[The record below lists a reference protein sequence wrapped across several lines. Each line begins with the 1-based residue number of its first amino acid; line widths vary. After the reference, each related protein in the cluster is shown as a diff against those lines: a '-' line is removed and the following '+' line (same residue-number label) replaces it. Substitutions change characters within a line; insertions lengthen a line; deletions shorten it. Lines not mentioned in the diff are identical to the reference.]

1 MTPATLA
8 WNLSLDRLL
17 PLDGA
22 EGGVGGIHNLAPQVL
37 LLQ

>member
-17 PLDGA
+17 LLDGA
-22 EGGVGGIHNLAPQVL
+22 GGGKGGIHSLASQVL